1 MELKVTDEGTLQF
14 LFDNWD
20 IFVHMLAVG
29 FTIAS
34 VVVVIV
40 ASIRLGWKFWP
51 WILGLGAL
59 AFIFF

>member
-14 LFDNWD
+14 LFDKWD

-29 FTIAS
+29 FTIAL

-40 ASIRLGWKFWP
+40 ASIRLGWKFCP
-51 WILGLGAL
+51 WILSLGAL